1 MNSLL
6 IKPKDHKELLLMKDM
21 LKKMSIPSLE
31 INTDESEDLAFAE
44 IVKSADRSKKASR
57 EQVMNKLSS
66 KDAS

>member
-44 IVKSADRSKKASR
+44 IVKSADRSKKTSR

>member
-57 EQVMNKLSS
+57 EQVMNKLRS